1 MRGSFGARHLAALC
15 AHRMGALCQVARPDR
30 EQRRRPSVTGEIPR
44 SDLVL
49 RQQAARPRRGGV
61 AQELGQRRVYYAD
74 PDIDDRCIRRRHAAL
89 RVRAAAT
96 NLRQTVYVGRPRPMP
111 HYVHYGAWSL
121 WRWLLQGAA
130 YLLWAPR
137 LLRRWRDTRRLV
149 ILAALD
155 SRSNVLTSG
164 HRIAMRSD
172 SADALVARMRL
183 GLGTGCRPPD
193 DCGR

>member
-15 AHRMGALCQVARPDR
+15 AHWMGALYQVARPDR

-49 RQQAARPRRGGV
+49 PQQAARPRRGGV

-74 PDIDDRCIRRRHAAL
+74 PDIYDPVHPSSS
-89 RVRAAAT
+89 RAAVT
-96 NLRQTVYVGRPRPMP
+96 NDVRRTVYVGCPRPMP

-130 YLLWAPR
+130 YHHGHCGYYGGGET
-137 LLRRWRDTRRLV
+137 RDG
-149 ILAALD
+149 
-155 SRSNVLTSG
+155 S
-164 HRIAMRSD
+164 
-172 SADALVARMRL
+172 
-183 GLGTGCRPPD
+183 
-193 DCGR
+193 